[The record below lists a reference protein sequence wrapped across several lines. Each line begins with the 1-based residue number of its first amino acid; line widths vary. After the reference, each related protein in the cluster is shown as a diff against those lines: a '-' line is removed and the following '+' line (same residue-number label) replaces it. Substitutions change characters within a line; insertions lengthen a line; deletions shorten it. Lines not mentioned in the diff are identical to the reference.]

1 MKLKPKNVKIQ
12 QDFNIT
18 CNSYEG
24 ILGIQYALRA
34 GLELANEKFP
44 FKINLVFHPKYK
56 MWINSPDV
64 EGTKDKFGKIIEIIT
79 EKIKEKGGELELNQE
94 VYVTD
99 IESGFE

>member
-1 MKLKPKNVKIQ
+1 
-12 QDFNIT
+12 
-18 CNSYEG
+18 
-24 ILGIQYALRA
+24 
-34 GLELANEKFP
+34 
-44 FKINLVFHPKYK
+44 